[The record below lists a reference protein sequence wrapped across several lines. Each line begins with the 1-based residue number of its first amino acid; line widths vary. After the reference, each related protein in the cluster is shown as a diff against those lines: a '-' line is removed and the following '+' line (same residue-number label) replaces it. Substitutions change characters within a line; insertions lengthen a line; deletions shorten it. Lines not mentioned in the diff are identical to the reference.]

1 MLAQAPIWHGDK
13 LIMTY
18 AERLNHWAVVRLLP
32 NMQRV
37 VVARFKSRS
46 DAEGYAQ
53 VLHRLLPNATLT
65 VVFDPIS

>member
-1 MLAQAPIWHGDK
+1 METK

-46 DAEGYAQ
+46 DADGYTQALQ
-53 VLHRLLPNATLT
+53 QLIPESTF
-65 VVFDPIS
+65 VVIFDPVN